1 MTEKT
6 KNIRL
11 DLSKKWHKGLDKKGR
26 GNKKQ
31 AATEIIMKSLIK
43 DGLVKPSK
51 HDRIWLGLE

>member
-11 DLSKKWHKGLDKKGR
+11 DLSKKWHDALYMMG
-26 GNKKQ
+26 GNKKR

-51 HDRIWLGLE
+51 HDRIWLGIE